1 MKRIPRPSPA
11 LVISCIALTIAL
23 GGVSYAAVVIPRNS
37 VGTLQLKANAVNS
50 SKVGNGTLLRA
61 DFKAGQIPAGARGP
75 AGPAGPAGA
84 AGAAGPAGPAGASA
98 TALWAVVDQ
107 NGTLIRNKGVA
118 SAQKLGTGD
127 YQVVF
132 NQDVTGCSYQA
143 TVGSPGTIQAVGY
156 AAVLQRINVA
166 AGVEIRT
173 VNATATAFADQP
185 FHLAVFC

>member
-1 MKRIPRPSPA
+1 LKRIPRPSPA
-11 LVISCIALTIAL
+11 LVISCVALAIALSGA
-23 GGVSYAAVVIPRNS
+23 SYAAIIIPRNS
-37 VGTLQLKANAVNS
+37 VGPLQLKANAVNT
-50 SKVGNGTLLRA
+50 SKVLNGSLLRA
-61 DFKAGQIPAGARGP
+61 DFKAGQIPAGP
-75 AGPAGPAGA
+75 AGP
-84 AGAAGPAGPAGASA
+84 AGAAGPAGPAGAAGPAGPAGAAA
-98 TALWAVVDQ
+98 TSLWAVVDQ

-118 SAQKLGTGD
+118 SAQKIGTGD

-143 TVGSPGTIQAVGY
+143 TVGSPGTTQAVGY

-173 VNATATAFADQP
+173 VNSTASAFADQP